1 MAILDRVSYRIFCWG
16 GGGGGEHL
24 GDLLKH
30 FDIGGGGRQACLTE
44 IMTSEIQK
52 VSAKKLVV
60 NKFQLSVELLR
71 L

>member
-1 MAILDRVSYRIFCWG
+1 MG
-16 GGGGGEHL
+16 GGGGG
-24 GDLLKH
+24 
-30 FDIGGGGRQACLTE
+30 GGGHQACLIE

-52 VSAKKLVV
+52 VSANKLVV